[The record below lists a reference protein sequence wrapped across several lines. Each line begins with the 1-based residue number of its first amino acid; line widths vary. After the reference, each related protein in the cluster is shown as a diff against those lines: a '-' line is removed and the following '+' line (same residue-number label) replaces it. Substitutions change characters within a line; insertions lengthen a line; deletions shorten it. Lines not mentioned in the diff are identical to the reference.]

1 MKMKRDENGVIM
13 PVKTES
19 VPEENITQ
27 KVRNSI
33 NSSENAPKMQQNAA
47 ENEENAPKTQRKP
60 IGKEELDNAKQTLNK
75 YLASKKVYDVRYK
88 NNFDTYNLMYT
99 ENDIPDVYTDDEGN
113 KRERIISRKTGAQ
126 CLNVIMNK
134 HADAMDN
141 YPEAICLPRAADDEQ
156 TAEML
161 NSVLPCVLERNGFQ
175 NTYSDEVYDKL
186 IGGVGVFAVLWDSSK
201 ENGLGDIAI
210 VKADILSLAWKP
222 HIENIQ
228 DSPNLFCLKL
238 YDTDE
243 VKNMYPQLEN
253 VGTEN
258 MGIEEYRTYDND
270 SKTHDKA
277 VIVDWYYKKDGK
289 LHLCKWCGDEILFA
303 SENEPEKYPKGFYE
317 HGLYPFI
324 FDPMYKLRDTPVGFS
339 MVDICRWPQKY
350 LDGLKVDI
358 LKNIKVNSQ
367 TRSLFNSGAG
377 LNAEDLADLNKEYV
391 ECDNVNDNIIKPLET
406 KDIAAGALNMYNALI
421 DEMKETTGTNDASS
435 GASAAGVT
443 SGSAIAAL
451 QEAGGKISRDSN
463 KQSYFAFV
471 EICNMVIE
479 LMRQFYTLPRFFRIT
494 GKDNDTQYV
503 DFDNSGLLK
512 QEIPL
517 EGNPEEIFERLPI
530 FDIKV
535 KAQRANP
542 FTTSANNQMMMEMF
556 GAGMFAPQNAD
567 AALIALEGMSFEGK
581 ENIVKMIQKNQTLE
595 QTVVE
600 LTDKLKMSNAM
611 LASTAAQQAGMTPT
625 APQVGGMQK

>member
-13 PVKTES
+13 PIKTET

-33 NSSENAPKMQQNAA
+33 NRSENAPKIQQNAA
-47 ENEENAPKTQRKP
+47 ENEENATKMQRKP
-60 IGKEELDNAKQTLNK
+60 IGKEELDKAKQTLNK
-75 YLASKKVYDVRYK
+75 YLESKKTYDVRYK
-88 NNFDTYNLMYT
+88 NNFDLYNMMNT
-99 ENDIPDVYTDDEGN
+99 ENDIPYIYSDDKG
-113 KRERIISRKTGAQ
+113 KERLIIIPRKKGAH
-126 CLNVIMNK
+126 CFNVISNK

-156 TAEML
+156 TSEML
-161 NSVLPCVLERNGFQ
+161 NSILPCVLERNGFQ
-175 NTYSDEVYDKL
+175 NTFSKEIYDKL
-186 IGGVGVFAVLWDSSK
+186 IGGTGVFAVLWDSAK

-210 VKADILSLAWKP
+210 VKSDILSLAWKP

-228 DSPNLFCLKL
+228 DSPNLFCLKF
-238 YDTDE
+238 YDIDE
-243 VKNMYPQLEN
+243 IKNMYPQLKN
-253 VGTEN
+253 VGTDN
-258 MGIEEYRTYDND
+258 LSVEEYKTYDTE
-270 SKTHDKA
+270 SKTYDKA
-277 VIVDWYYKKDGK
+277 VIVDWYYKKNGK

-303 SENEPEKYPKGFYE
+303 SENDPENYPNGFYE
-317 HGLYPFI
+317 HGLYPFV
-324 FDPMYKLRDTPVGFS
+324 FDPLYQMRGTPVGFS
-339 MVDICRWPQKY
+339 FVDVCRDVQFN
-350 LDGLKVDI
+350 LDDLKGDI

-367 TRSLFNSGAG
+367 TRNLVNSGSG
-377 LNAEDLADLNKEYV
+377 INIEDLSDISKDFI
-391 ECDNVNDNIIKPLET
+391 ECDNINDATKPFES
-406 KDIAAGALNMYNALI
+406 KDIAAGALSTYNALI

-451 QEAGGKISRDSN
+451 QEAGGKISRDIN
-463 KQSYFAFV
+463 KDTYFAFV

-494 GKDNDTQYV
+494 GKDNETQYV

-512 QEIPL
+512 QEISL
-517 EGNPEEIFERLPI
+517 EGNPEEVFERLPV

-542 FTTSANNQMMMEMF
+542 FTTSANNQMMMDMF

-581 ENIVKMIQKNQTLE
+581 ENIVKMIQKNKTLE

-625 APQVGGMQK
+625 APPAGGMQK